1 MGGMNSTL
9 KPKDIRELTKS
20 TQFTTDEIKEW
31 YRGFKQDFPCG
42 YLTKDDFTDI
52 YGAFFPGGSATVF
65 VDNTFRAFDRNNN
78 GKVDFRE
85 FLTGLSKSSQG
96 SFEDKM
102 KWVFQLYDTD
112 HNGLISKN
120 EMFTILKSIHQIYRE
135 KDSEVIAHQH
145 VERLYNS
152 WDRNADGEL
161 SFNEFV
167 AIITVSFR
175 ARPLHR

>member
-1 MGGMNSTL
+1 MQKFSKFLNTPIVKNPIHWS
-9 KPKDIRELTKS
+9 E
-20 TQFTTDEIKEW
+20 EW
-31 YRGFKQDFPCG
+31 YRGFKQDVLCG

-112 HNGLISKN
+112 HNGLISKD
-120 EMFTILKSIHQIYRE
+120 EMFNI
-135 KDSEVIAHQH
+135 
-145 VERLYNS
+145 
-152 WDRNADGEL
+152 
-161 SFNEFV
+161 FNINIFMANV
-167 AIITVSFR
+167 WCF
-175 ARPLHR
+175 